1 MATTFISTNAISTTL
16 RNAAMKSQVA
26 VSRATKEATTGRL
39 SDVGL
44 TLGALSGRDVVLRA
58 ELVDVDKLVDTNGL
72 VAGRL
77 ATAQQ
82 RVGELI
88 DTAESFQKDI
98 LASRNSAN
106 GGNVISQT
114 AGANLQSLI
123 STLNVSM
130 NGQYLFGGTNTGV
143 KPMADYK
150 AGPPVSASKTAID
163 LAFQT
168 TFGFAQNS
176 PLVSSIP
183 AAPPAVPN
191 MQDFIATTLQTEFN
205 DPAWGANWSTASNQ
219 PMRSRISTTQTIDT
233 SVSANDPAFRKLAK
247 AYTMLSDLGTQN
259 LNEAAFQTVADA
271 AMATLGE
278 AINDLAGIGARL
290 GTAQEQTTNA
300 SSRLKVQ
307 GDLLTGQ
314 ITAMEK
320 VDPAEASV
328 RVTTLNNQLE
338 MSLSLTARIQQ
349 LSILKYL

>member
-39 SDVGL
+39 ADVGL
-44 TLGALSGRDVVLRA
+44 TLGALAGRDVVLRA
-58 ELVDVDKLVDTNGL
+58 ELLDVDKLVDTNGL

-77 ATAQQ
+77 DTAQH

-88 DTAESFQKDI
+88 ETAESFQKDL
-98 LASRNSAN
+98 LAARNSAN
-106 GGNVISQT
+106 GGNVVAQT
-114 AGANLQSLI
+114 AGANLEGLI
-123 STLNVSM
+123 STLNVAM
-130 NGQYLFGGTNTGV
+130 NGQFLFGGINTGV
-143 KPMADYK
+143 KPMTDFA
-150 AGPPVSASKTAID
+150 AGSTNKTAID
-163 LAFQT
+163 AAFVA

-183 AAPPAVPN
+183 AAN
-191 MQDFIATTLQTEFN
+191 MQTFIDTTLQTEFD
-205 DPAWGANWSTASNQ
+205 DPAWGANWSSATDQA
-219 PMRSRISTTQTIDT
+219 MRSRISTTQTIDT

-247 AYTMLSDLGTQN
+247 AYAMLNDLGTQN
-259 LNEAAFQTVADA
+259 LSEATFQTVVDSAL
-271 AMATLGE
+271 ATLGD

-290 GTAQEQTTNA
+290 GTAQEQTSNA
-300 SSRLKVQ
+300 SKRLAVQ
-307 GDLLTGQ
+307 ADLLTKQ
-314 ITAMEK
+314 ITAMEE

>member
-1 MATTFISTNAISTTL
+1 MATTFISTNAITTTL

-26 VSRATKEATTGRL
+26 VSHAAKEATTGRL
-39 SDVGL
+39 ADVGL
-44 TLGALSGRDVVLRA
+44 SLGALAGRDVALRA

-77 ATAQQ
+77 DTAQQ
-82 RVGELI
+82 RVDELI
-88 DTAESFQKDI
+88 DTAESFQKDL
-98 LASRNSAN
+98 LAARNSAG
-106 GGNVISQT
+106 GGNVIAES

-130 NGQYLFGGTNTGV
+130 NGQYLFGGINTGAP
-143 KPMADYK
+143 PMLDFT
-150 AGPPVSASKTAID
+150 AGPPASSSKTAID
-163 LAFQT
+163 AAFVA

-176 PLVSSIP
+176 PLVSSIA

-191 MQDFIATTLQTEFN
+191 MQDFIATTLQTEFD
-205 DPAWGANWSTASNQ
+205 DPAWGANWSTATDQ
-219 PMRSRISTTQTIDT
+219 AMRSRISTTQTIDS

-247 AYTMLSDLGTQN
+247 AYTMLSNLGTQD
-259 LNEAAFQTVADA
+259 LNEAAFQTVIDA
-271 AMATLGE
+271 AMSTVGE
-278 AINDLAGIGARL
+278 AINDLAGVGARL
-290 GTAQEQTTNA
+290 GTAQEQTSNA

-307 GDLLTGQ
+307 GGLLTQQ

-338 MSLSLTARIQQ
+338 MSLALTARIQQ
-349 LSILKYL
+349 LSILDYL